1 MSSLLTNNSAMVA
14 LQTLRSINMSLDQTN
29 NRVST
34 GLKVNSAADNAAYW
48 SIATTVRSD
57 NGALGAVQDALGV
70 GKSTVDTVTTG
81 LDTIRTALQKVKEK
95 LVTASAPEVDRSKL
109 QTEIASLLE
118 SIRSVSDNT
127 VSGGES
133 WLSVDSSGA
142 SYNASKTVSA
152 GFSRTGDTV
161 QVSSITIDTSAV
173 KLFDDNAAVHTAVD
187 AAVATAQTVYDNNV
201 AAADTVYSAAV
212 TNASVLTTLDTADA
226 TFTASIATAN
236 ATFEASA
243 QDAAAITARN
253 TAYAAANTARNV
265 VYGAVTDT
273 SADVQWRVDRAA
285 AETDFYD
292 STNADFLDTA
302 ALNVAYT
309 TAANTKTAS
318 YAAAAATRTASY
330 TAAATIFENAL
341 GAAGSDELGI
351 LDKTRVATSTGG
363 LADAV
368 AVSDIDIS
376 TLTGSEADLATIA
389 NYLQIVDDALSDM
402 TDSSTLVGAAT
413 ARIDSQVSFVKALID
428 ANTRAVGTLV
438 DANMEEEST
447 KLKALQ
453 TQQQLAVQS
462 LSIANANSENI
473 LLLFRN

>member
-57 NGALGAVQDALGV
+57 NGALGAVQDSLGV

-81 LDTIRTALQKVKEK
+81 LDTIRAALQKVKEK
-95 LVTASAPEVDRSKL
+95 LVTASAPEVDRGKL

-161 QVSSITIDTSAV
+161 QVSSITIDTSSV
-173 KLFDDNAAVHTAVD
+173 KLFDDNATVHTAVD
-187 AAVATAQTVYDNNV
+187 AAVATAQTAYDNNV
-201 AAADTVYSAAV
+201 VAANAVYDAAV
-212 TNASVLTTLDTADA
+212 TDSASLADLDTADA
-226 TFTASIATAN
+226 TFLASIATAD

-253 TAYAAANTARNV
+253 TAYANANTARNTD
-265 VYGAVTDT
+265 YAAVTNT
-273 SADVQWRVDRAA
+273 SADVEWRRDRMD
-285 AETDFYD
+285 AETIFYD
-292 STNADFLDTA
+292 STDADFLDTA

-309 TAANTKTAS
+309 VAENTKDAA
-318 YAAAAATRTASY
+318 YAAAAATRTAAY
-330 TAAATIFENAL
+330 TAAATIFEGAL
-341 GAAGSDELGI
+341 NTAGADELGI
-351 LDKTRVATSTGG
+351 LDKTRVATASNAQ
-363 LADAV
+363 ADAI

-428 ANTRAVGTLV
+428 ANTRAIGTLV